1 MALTQFTNLNF
12 EDIKTSIKDYIRQSS
27 DFSGHDFEGS
37 NLSVIIN
44 LLAYNSYITAY
55 NTNMVA
61 NESFIDSA
69 TLRENVVSLARNIGY
84 VPRSRRAAKAKVLCN
99 ISGFSS
105 TTSTITFQPGVFANS
120 PLSDTNF
127 IFSIPEKVIFSSAGG
142 ESVGTVD
149 IFQGQYLEKSWTVDE
164 SQANQRYV
172 IPNNGVDTSTLRVKI
187 KESDASSTST
197 EYTLVNNIAGITST
211 SNIYLIQETT
221 DEKYELLF
229 GDGIFGNKL
238 STGNI
243 IESSYIVTN
252 GKDGNGASFFEFTG
266 TIVDDQ
272 NTVITDFS
280 PNLQVL
286 TKASDGDSIETVE
299 SIKNYAPRNYS
310 AQNRAVTANDYEA
323 ILPAIYPNI
332 EFS

>member
-1 MALTQFTNLNF
+1 
-12 EDIKTSIKDYIRQSS
+12 
-27 DFSGHDFEGS
+27 
-37 NLSVIIN
+37 
-44 LLAYNSYITAY
+44 
-55 NTNMVA
+55 MVA

-187 KESDASSTST
+187 KESDASSTFPSKSS
-197 EYTLVNNIAGITST
+197 LVKFKS
-211 SNIYLIQETT
+211 LIS
-221 DEKYELLF
+221 
-229 GDGIFGNKL
+229 KL
-238 STGNI
+238 
-243 IESSYIVTN
+243 
-252 GKDGNGASFFEFTG
+252 A
-266 TIVDDQ
+266 
-272 NTVITDFS
+272 
-280 PNLQVL
+280 
-286 TKASDGDSIETVE
+286 
-299 SIKNYAPRNYS
+299 
-310 AQNRAVTANDYEA
+310 
-323 ILPAIYPNI
+323 
-332 EFS
+332 

>member
-127 IFSIPEKVIFSSAGG
+127 IFSIPEKVIFLS
-142 ESVGTVD
+142 
-149 IFQGQYLEKSWTVDE
+149 
-164 SQANQRYV
+164 
-172 IPNNGVDTSTLRVKI
+172 
-187 KESDASSTST
+187 
-197 EYTLVNNIAGITST
+197 
-211 SNIYLIQETT
+211 LIH
-221 DEKYELLF
+221 
-229 GDGIFGNKL
+229 I
-238 STGNI
+238 
-243 IESSYIVTN
+243 
-252 GKDGNGASFFEFTG
+252 
-266 TIVDDQ
+266 
-272 NTVITDFS
+272 
-280 PNLQVL
+280 
-286 TKASDGDSIETVE
+286 
-299 SIKNYAPRNYS
+299 
-310 AQNRAVTANDYEA
+310 
-323 ILPAIYPNI
+323 
-332 EFS
+332 